1 VRDVTAASEAR
12 ARKTEVRTFLIADIR
27 GYTRYSQEFGDKAAS
42 QLAQQFADL
51 VRETLSQVE
60 GELVELRGDEALC
73 VFESARTAL
82 AAAVD
87 LQRRL
92 RQESG
97 GGSALALGVGVGLDV
112 GEAVSTEGG
121 YRGRALNTAARLCS
135 LAKPG
140 EILASETVVA
150 LAGRDERFTFA
161 PRRAAR
167 VKGIDAPVRFV
178 EVVPDP
184 PLPPLRLAPRAGA
197 GARRI
202 RPTLVVTSLAALF
215 LIAGVALAAVLLWP
229 GGDGSGAVPANSLAA
244 IDPKTSKVSWH
255 TSAGESPT
263 LVSVAGERAW
273 LLNRAQTIS
282 LVDVTERSL
291 VRTFGIPATPAG
303 IAAASDGLWVGDSAN
318 PSVLKLDTETARVV
332 EKISAPPLEVASRLR
347 TPEGD
352 PLLDAGQMI
361 LTKGALWFLSGDATL
376 TRIDARRGK
385 VEARIRHEG
394 IPGVGC
400 AYVAADAEAV
410 WVYAATGATLT
421 RIDPETNEVVSST
434 KLAASGPMAAGF
446 GSVWVA
452 DSANNQVFQL
462 APGSVTGS
470 TAPSVVRSVAVGGPP
485 VGLAT
490 GASALWV
497 AVADGTVAKV
507 DPLSGEVTDTIM
519 VGGNL
524 GGIYA
529 DENTVLVTV
538 D

>member
-1 VRDVTAASEAR
+1 VRDETAASEAR
-12 ARKTEVRTFLIADIR
+12 ARRTEVRTFLIADIR
-27 GYTRYSQEFGDKAAS
+27 GYTHYSQEFGDKAAS

-60 GELVELRGDEALC
+60 GELLELRGDEALC

-202 RPTLVVTSLAALF
+202 RPALVVTSLAALF

-229 GGDGSGAVPANSLAA
+229 GGDGSVAVPPNSLAA

-263 LVSVAGERAW
+263 LVSVAGEKAW

-318 PSVLKLDTETARVV
+318 PSVLKLGAETARVV
-332 EKISAPPLEVASRLR
+332 EKISTPPLEVASRVSR
-347 TPEGD
+347 PEGE
-352 PLLDAGQMI
+352 PFLDAGQMI
-361 LTKGALWFLSGDATL
+361 LTKRALWFLSGDATL

-394 IPGVGC
+394 TPGAGP
-400 AYVAADAEAV
+400 AYVAADADAI
-410 WVYAATGATLT
+410 WVYAWGATLT
-421 RIDPETNEVVSST
+421 RIDPESNEVVSST
-434 KLAASGPMAAGF
+434 ELAASGPMAAGF

-452 DSANNQVFQL
+452 DNVNNQVFQL

-490 GASALWV
+490 GAEALWV

-507 DPLSGEVTDTIM
+507 DPISGEVTDTIT
-519 VGGNL
+519 VGGSL

-529 DENTVLVTV
+529 DEDTIWVTV